1 MSPHRPGGY
10 HATRGTVSIQLAMLC
25 AVATCATAS
34 DGESEFAVLHEADF
48 SKGETVSVFGI
59 FRNGRLS
66 PEAWDDF
73 GAGLSVPFS
82 QETCQAA
89 YTKDFVNTN
98 PEVMSTVDDY
108 AKENG
113 VSDELLNQ
121 FAPLAKGDS
130 IMVIAMTGQ
139 PSRPAADAG
148 AGKASKPTPA
158 RSPSGQGNT
167 GGPNGG
173 PVGGRGMGRGG
184 GGLGRGGFGG
194 RGMRPASNEQAKPQR
209 DAWEISASFFS
220 TRLHHTV
227 GQVSMIYA
235 GQDLDRAL
243 RAFVG
248 RLGAEMP
255 GLPCRGWDWSTQV
268 DAGALRRMLE
278 D

>member
-1 MSPHRPGGY
+1 
-10 HATRGTVSIQLAMLC
+10 MLC
-25 AVATCATAS
+25 AVETCATSGDREPQFSVTRA
-34 DGESEFAVLHEADF
+34 ADF
-48 SKGETVSVFGI
+48 SKGETVSVFGV

-73 GAGLSVPFS
+73 GAGLSLPFS

-89 YTKDFVNTN
+89 YTKDLVNTN

-121 FAPLAKGDS
+121 FAPMARGDT

-148 AGKASKPTPA
+148 AGKASKPAPA
-158 RSPSGQGNT
+158 RSTSGQGNT

-184 GGLGRGGFGG
+184 GGGLGRGGFGR
-194 RGMRPASNEQAKPQR
+194 RGTRSVSSEQAKPQR

-220 TRLHHTV
+220 IRLHHTV
-227 GQVSMIYA
+227 GQVSMTYA

-243 RAFVG
+243 RVFVG

-268 DAGALRRMLE
+268 DEGALRRMLT